1 MIHQIKLSNGQI
13 LQIKEGEN
21 CIHIAAMHEGEVDT
35 YICEINP
42 SGTLVMP
49 NSGPAGE
56 YLTNGLKL
64 NDQPRTPIADAK
76 ICYTVDGENWLPAPE
91 GMKIMRVRHIGKTS
105 TKNIPDGRSLPRPR
119 ALARGRARTPRFARG
134 RRFFSD
140 AKIISIIPFG
150 EMREH
155 TH

>member
-13 LQIKEGEN
+13 LQVEEGEN
-21 CIHIAAMHEGEVDT
+21 CIHIAAMHEGQVDA
-35 YICEINP
+35 YICEINS

-76 ICYTVDGENWLPAPE
+76 LCYTVDGENWLPAPE
-91 GMKIMRVRHIGKTS
+91 GMKVMLQDALIPGEERGDLVFNFTTEGLIQDVWTDESTNAGTS
-105 TKNIPDGRSLPRPR
+105 SQTYDEIL
-119 ALARGRARTPRFARG
+119 
-134 RRFFSD
+134 SD
-140 AKIISIIPFG
+140 LVDDNS
-150 EMREH
+150 
-155 TH
+155 